1 MHADLS
7 IKRLLARL
15 ETLEAEVAALRREN
29 QQLRQE
35 NQQLRRDNQQLCQA
49 NEQLRRESRQLR
61 QENQQLRDE
70 IARLKKNSS
79 NSSKPPSSD
88 IVAPPKDPTR
98 RGKKNKIGGQ
108 PGHPRHQRPPF
119 DAKQIDQIC
128 LHELSPEE
136 VRRRKLRPLDSWHV
150 LQQVE
155 WVDKPYVV
163 TEHRARRYVT
173 PAGRIVLA
181 PLPPEIR
188 GSGLL
193 GPNLTALVGWLKA
206 RGHVSYG
213 GIAEFFRDVLALPIS
228 GGHLSGCCTG
238 KLSEALK
245 PAYEEAASALRQESV
260 LGSDETGHYHGGQG
274 YWTWCLRA
282 AGFTVFRIDATR
294 ATQVLVDLLGEDF
307 GGILTVDYY
316 SANRSFARRY
326 EVRAQYC
333 WSHLLRDVKFL
344 RELGRPPLVRWANQ
358 LLAIARGLFRAWH
371 RRTGADPPRWRR
383 QMERWKGAFLEKI
396 RRPPDEAD
404 ALKLRRRFDRHGAP
418 AYFRFLD
425 EPGVEPTNNATERAI
440 RQPVLDR
447 RITQGTRSVRGLR
460 WCERAWTTA
469 ATCSQQGRST
479 FRFFRDALVAYF
491 TNAPAPSLL
500 SVNP

>member
-1 MHADLS
+1 MHADIS
-7 IKRLLARL
+7 IRRLLERV
-15 ETLEAEVAALRREN
+15 ETLEAEGAARRRENRQRHLANEMLRLDNERLHHDHEEFRRDHERLRGEN

-35 NQQLRRDNQQLCQA
+35 NEQLRRD
-49 NEQLRRESRQLR
+49 
-61 QENQQLRDE
+61 NQQLRDE

-88 IVAPPKDPTR
+88 IVAPPKDPPR

-119 DAKQIDQIC
+119 DAQQIDHVVV
-128 LHELSPEE
+128 HELPPAE
-136 VRRRKLRPLDSWHV
+136 VRRRKLRPLDQWHV

-155 WVDKPYVV
+155 LADKPYTV
-163 TEHRARRYVT
+163 TEHRARKYVT
-173 PAGRIVLA
+173 PTGQIVLA
-181 PLPPEIR
+181 AIPPEIR
-188 GSGLL
+188 RAGLR

-213 GIAEFFRDVLALPIS
+213 RIAEFFQDVLTLPIS
-228 GGHLSGCCTG
+228 RGHLSDCCTG

-245 PAYEEAASALRQESV
+245 PSYEQAAAALRNEPV
-260 LGSDETGHYHGGQG
+260 IGSDETGHPHRGKG

-294 ATQVLVDLLGEDF
+294 ASKVLVDLLGEDF

-316 SANRSFARRY
+316 SANRSFADRF

-344 RELGRPPLVRWANQ
+344 RELGRPPLVRWADQ

-383 QMERWKGAFLEKI
+383 QMERWKRAFLEKI
-396 RRPPDEAD
+396 RRPPQEAD
-404 ALKLRRRFDRHGAP
+404 ALKLSRRFDRHGAV
-418 AYFRFLD
+418 AA
-425 EPGVEPTNNATERAI
+425 ATSWI
-440 RQPVLDR
+440 L
-447 RITQGTRSVRGLR
+447 
-460 WCERAWTTA
+460 RAWSRRTTPPSGRFASRSWTA
-469 ATCSQQGRST
+469 ASRRARGACGASAG
-479 FRFFRDALVAYF
+479 
-491 TNAPAPSLL
+491 
-500 SVNP
+500 VNVPGQ

>member
-1 MHADLS
+1 MHDDLS
-7 IKRLLARL
+7 IKRLLERL
-15 ETLEAEVAALRREN
+15 ETLEVEVAALRREN

-49 NEQLRRESRQLR
+49 NEQLRRD
-61 QENQQLRDE
+61 NQQLRDE

-88 IVAPPKDPTR
+88 IVAPPKGPPR

-119 DAKQIDQIC
+119 DANQIDQIC

-136 VRRRKLRPLDSWHV
+136 VRRRKLRPLDSWNV

-155 WVDKPYVV
+155 LVDKPYVV

-206 RGHVSYG
+206 CGHVSYG
-213 GIAEFFRDVLALPIS
+213 RIEEFFRDVLALPIS
-228 GGHLSGCCTG
+228 GGHLAACCTG

-245 PAYEEAASALRQESV
+245 PAYEEAAAALREEAV

-282 AGFTVFRIDATR
+282 PGFTVFRIDATR
-294 ATQVLVDLLGEDF
+294 AAQVLVDLLGEDF

-344 RELGRPPLVRWANQ
+344 RELGRPPLVRWADQ

-371 RRTGADPPRWRR
+371 RRKGTDPPRWRR
-383 QMERWKGAFLEKI
+383 QMEHWKRAFLEKI
-396 RRPPDEAD
+396 RRPPAEAD
-404 ALKLRRRFDRHGAP
+404 ALKLSRRFDRHGAP

-425 EPGVEPTNNATERAI
+425 ESGVEPTNNATERAI

-460 WCERAWTTA
+460 WCERAWTAA

-479 FRFFRDALVAYF
+479 FRFFRDALVAYL

>member
-1 MHADLS
+1 MHADIS
-7 IKRLLARL
+7 IRRLLARL

-35 NQQLRRDNQQLCQA
+35 NQQLRGDNQRLCQA
-49 NEQLRRESRQLR
+49 NEQLRQD
-61 QENQQLRDE
+61 NQQLRDE

-88 IVAPPKDPTR
+88 IVAPPKDPPR
-98 RGKKNKIGGQ
+98 CGKKNKIGGQ

-119 DAKQIDQIC
+119 EANQIDQIC
-128 LHELSPEE
+128 LHELSPEDI
-136 VRRRKLRPLDSWHV
+136 RRRKLRPLDSWHV

-155 WVDKPYVV
+155 WVAKPYVV

-206 RGHVSYG
+206 RGHVSYS

-307 GGILTVDYY
+307 GGILTVDYF

-344 RELGRPPLVRWANQ
+344 RELGRPPLLRWADQ

-383 QMERWKGAFLEKI
+383 QMERWKRAFLEKI
-396 RRPPDEAD
+396 RRPPQEAD
-404 ALKLRRRFDRHGAP
+404 ALKLSRRFDRRGAP
-418 AYFRFLD
+418 TYFRFLD
-425 EPGVEPTNNATERAI
+425 TPGVEPTNNATERAI

-447 RITQGTRSVRGLR
+447 RITQGTRSVSGLR
-460 WCERAWTTA
+460 WCERAWTAA

-479 FRFFRDALVAYF
+479 FRFFRDALVAYL
-491 TNAPAPSLL
+491 THAPAPSLL

>member
-1 MHADLS
+1 MHADIS

-15 ETLEAEVAALRREN
+15 ETLEAEGAALRREN

-35 NQQLRRDNQQLCQA
+35 NQQLRRDNQQLH
-49 NEQLRRESRQLR
+49 
-61 QENQQLRDE
+61 DE

-88 IVAPPKDPTR
+88 IVAPPQAPSR

-108 PGHPRHQRPPF
+108 PGHPRHRRPPF
-119 DAKQIDQIC
+119 EASQIDQIC
-128 LHELSPEE
+128 LHELPPEE
-136 VRRRKLRPLDSWHV
+136 IRRRRLRPLDSWHV

-155 WVDKPYVV
+155 LVAKPYVV
-163 TEHRARRYVT
+163 TEHRVRRYLT
-173 PAGRIVLA
+173 PAGRLVLA
-181 PLPPEIR
+181 PLAPEIR
-188 GSGLL
+188 GAGLL

-206 RGHVSYG
+206 CAHVSYRR
-213 GIAEFFRDVLALPIS
+213 IEEFLEDVLALPIS
-228 GGHLSGCCTG
+228 GGHLADCCTG

-245 PAYEEAASALRQESV
+245 PIYEDLASALRQEAV
-260 LGSDETGHYHGGQG
+260 LGSDETGHDHGGQG

-282 AGFTVFRIDATR
+282 AEFTVFHIDATR
-294 ATQVLVDLLGEDF
+294 AAQVLVDLLGEDF
-307 GGILTVDYY
+307 GGLLTVDYY

-344 RELGRPPLVRWANQ
+344 RELGRPPLVRWADQ
-358 LLAIARGLFRAWH
+358 LLAIARKMFRAWH
-371 RRTGADPPRWRR
+371 RRAGADPPRWRR
-383 QMERWKGAFLEKI
+383 QMERWKRAFLDKI
-396 RRPPDEAD
+396 RRPPAEAD

-425 EPGVEPTNNATERAI
+425 EAGVEPTNNATERAI
-440 RQPVLDR
+440 RQPVLQR

-460 WCERAWTTA
+460 WCERAWTAA

-479 FRFFRDALVAYF
+479 FRFFRDALVAYLAH
-491 TNAPAPSLL
+491 APAPSLL
-500 SVNP
+500 PGNL

>member
-7 IKRLLARL
+7 IKQLLARL
-15 ETLEAEVAALRREN
+15 ETLEAEVAALGREN

-35 NQQLRRDNQQLCQA
+35 NQQLRRDNQQLRQA
-49 NEQLRRESRQLR
+49 NELLRRD
-61 QENQQLRDE
+61 NQQLRDE

-88 IVAPPKDPTR
+88 IVAPPKDPPR

-108 PGHPRHQRPPF
+108 PGHPRHQRSPF
-119 DAKQIDQIC
+119 DANQIDQIC

-155 WVDKPYVV
+155 LVEKPYVV

-206 RGHVSYG
+206 RGHVSYS
-213 GIAEFFRDVLALPIS
+213 GIAEFFRDVLNLPIS

-245 PAYEEAASALRQESV
+245 PAYEEAAAALGQEAV
-260 LGSDETGHYHGGQG
+260 LGSDETGHPHRGKG

-294 ATQVLVDLLGEDF
+294 AAQVLVDLLGEDF

-344 RELGRPPLVRWANQ
+344 RELGRPPLVRWADQ
-358 LLAIARGLFRAWH
+358 LLAIARKMFRAWH

-383 QMERWKGAFLEKI
+383 QMERWKRAFLEKV
-396 RRPPDEAD
+396 RRPPAEAD
-404 ALKLRRRFDRHGAP
+404 ALNISRRFDRHGAP

-425 EPGVEPTNNATERAI
+425 TPGVEPTNNATERAI

-447 RITQGTRSVRGLR
+447 RVTQGTRSVRGLR
-460 WCERAWTTA
+460 WCERAWTAA
-469 ATCSQQGRST
+469 ATCTQQGRST
-479 FRFFRDALVAYF
+479 FRFFRDALSAYLANSP
-491 TNAPAPSLL
+491 TPSLL

>member
-1 MHADLS
+1 MHNDLS
-7 IKRLLARL
+7 IKRLLERL

-35 NQQLRRDNQQLCQA
+35 NQQLRRDNQQL
-49 NEQLRRESRQLR
+49 
-61 QENQQLRDE
+61 RDE

-88 IVAPPKDPTR
+88 IVAPPKDPPR
-98 RGKKNKIGGQ
+98 RGPKNQIGGQ

-119 DAKQIDQIC
+119 DAHQIDQIC
-128 LHELSPEE
+128 LHELSSDEI
-136 VRRRKLRPLDSWHV
+136 RRRQLRPLDSWHV

-155 WVDKPYVV
+155 WVEKPYVV

-193 GPNLTALVGWLKA
+193 GPSLTALVGWLKA
-206 RGHVSYG
+206 RGHVSYS
-213 GIAEFFRDVLALPIS
+213 GIEEFFRDVLNLPIS
-228 GGHLSGCCTG
+228 GGHLADCCTG

-245 PAYEEAASALRQESV
+245 PAYKEAAAALREEAV

-307 GGILTVDYY
+307 GGLLTVDYY
-316 SANRSFARRY
+316 SANRSFARRC
-326 EVRAQYC
+326 EVRVQYC

-344 RELGRPPLVRWANQ
+344 RELGRPPLVRWADQ
-358 LLAIARGLFRAWH
+358 LLAIARKMFRAWH
-371 RRTGADPPRWRR
+371 RRTEADPPRWRR
-383 QMERWKGAFLEKI
+383 QMERWKRAFLEKV

-404 ALKLRRRFDRHGAP
+404 ALKLSRRFDRRGAP

-447 RITQGTRSVRGLR
+447 RITQGTRSVNGLR
-460 WCERAWTTA
+460 WSERAWTAA

-479 FRFFRDALVAYF
+479 FRFFRDTLVAYL